1 MPARAPR
8 SWIDGLARPSFP
20 RPRLRSD
27 VSVAL
32 FQTTGHRSLRRKKR
46 IARRILGL
54 AGIVIVSVAALAALG
69 SFGHLVPRDA
79 AALDRY
85 AASLGFG
92 ITRLD
97 IQGHRYTQRPDIV
110 AALALPPGASQLAL
124 DTTAAKNRIET
135 LPWVLKAGIHR
146 SLPDGLF
153 IEITERRPAIVWRAV
168 DHDVLLDIEGRELS
182 TLPGGSDLGLPV
194 VTGASAGPAASGFLP
209 LLEQHSEIR
218 RRTVEIRRIEGRRWS
233 LQLSNGLLVHL
244 PADGIAAS
252 LAWLESRAA
261 SGLLD
266 LGLETIDLRVTGQLV
281 VRGPDAPGV
290 GPAARSRHTPRTGTA
305 AGGAP

>member
-8 SWIDGLARPSFP
+8 SWIDGLARPSLP
-20 RPRLRSD
+20 RPLQRDS
-27 VSVAL
+27 VSAEL

-46 IARRILGL
+46 VSRRLLGL
-54 AGIVIVSVAALAALG
+54 IGIAIVSIVALAALG
-69 SFGHLVPRDA
+69 MFGHLVPRDA

-85 AASLGFG
+85 AASLGFR
-92 ITRLD
+92 ISRLD
-97 IQGHRYTQRPDIV
+97 IQGNRYTQRPDIV

-124 DTTAAKNRIET
+124 DTTAAKSRIEA

-146 SLPDGLF
+146 SLPDG
-153 IEITERRPAIVWRAV
+153 IVVEITERRPAIVWRDV
-168 DHDVLLDIEGRELS
+168 DRDVLLDIEGRELS
-182 TLPGGSDLGLPV
+182 TLPKGSDLGLPV
-194 VTGASAGPAASGFLP
+194 VTGAAAGPAAPGFMP
-209 LLEQHSEIR
+209 LLEQHPEIR

-233 LQLSNGLLVHL
+233 LHLSNGLLVHL

-266 LGLETIDLRVTGQLV
+266 LSLETIDLRVAGQLV
-281 VRGPDAPGV
+281 VRGHDAPSV
-290 GPAARSRHTPRTGTA
+290 GPAARSRHMPRTGTA